1 MYHTVCLD
9 WEENATLELPL
20 QVFTTSEFP
29 GNRFILYAEKIQ
41 SGGKNNFLNAVKD
54 ATE

>member
-1 MYHTVCLD
+1 VLTSLTLNCLD

-29 GNRFILYAEKIQ
+29 GENIIVRTVTNLNENVFIV
-41 SGGKNNFLNAVKD
+41 SNFRM
-54 ATE
+54 